1 MEELGDFLDSDSTN
15 YKMKNVKD
23 RYNKLMHM
31 AIDKKRDPKSGEF
44 KLSEGFGKDCGLKG
58 GKLSGGQK

>member
-1 MEELGDFLDSDSTN
+1 MEELADFLESDSMN

-31 AIDKKRDPKSGEF
+31 AIDKKRDPASGKF
-44 KLSEGFGKDCGLKG
+44 TLSEGFDKDCGSKG
-58 GKLSGGQK
+58 SKLSGGQK